1 MVNGDFLES
10 LRSMTIILGISAN
23 QFKSATP
30 IVVDGEVV
38 AAVQEKRFSRRE
50 RFSMPVGPSRS

>member
-1 MVNGDFLES
+1 
-10 LRSMTIILGISAN
+10 MTIILGIFAN
-23 QFKSATP
+23 QSNSAVA

-50 RFSMPVGPSRS
+50 RFSMPLVPSRS